1 MKLIEQILMFRA
13 AHGLTQ
19 QQFADLCGLSK
30 ATIAHLETEPN
41 KRLSVT
47 TRMRIEYVLA
57 GKKVEMK
64 QRKRKGATA

>member
-1 MKLIEQILMFRA
+1 MTLIERIIMFRA
-13 AHGLTQ
+13 QHGLNQ

-47 TRMRIEYVLA
+47 TRMRIEYVLM
-57 GKKVEMK
+57 GKKVEKK
-64 QRKRKGATA
+64 QRKRKGA